1 MQDDN
6 QIVLKKGAHTT
17 LSFVGKSTA
26 GYEWTVEADG
36 DNCLKIEKQVQE
48 QKISRLGQSSNE
60 NFILTA
66 MSTGTAILHFSL
78 SRSWE
83 KSTEPLKRIIYQVKV
98 E

>member
-1 MQDDN
+1 MQDDH

-17 LSFVGKSTA
+17 LSFIGKSTA
-26 GYEWTVEADG
+26 GYEWTVETDG

-48 QKISRLGQSSNE
+48 QKISKPGQSANE

-66 MSTGTAILHFSL
+66 ISTGITTLHFSL

-83 KSTEPLKRIIYQVKV
+83 KSTEPLKRTIYRVKV

>member
-17 LSFVGKSTA
+17 LSFIGKSTS
-26 GYEWTVEADG
+26 GYEWTVETDG
-36 DNCLKIEKQVQE
+36 DNCLRIEKQVQE
-48 QKISRLGQSSNE
+48 QKISRPGQSAND
-60 NFILTA
+60 NFNITA

-83 KSTEPLKRIIYQVKV
+83 KSTEPLKRIIYQLKV